1 MTEQESP
8 TNEAIERLAGELHE
22 RGRALNHL
30 LAQGPPGLTE
40 PATAYTVLAN
50 LTQTSFRL
58 AQTAEQIDA
67 FLTRELDAGR
77 LGHDRGD
84 DPVQAVTA
92 VHNALGQVTE
102 QAADLGESFRRAA
115 SALAPI
121 RAQDGGGELSPGR
134 RTVVNLVEREDAQ
147 VGPASKDF
155 PRTINEVLP
164 GPAVAEDLPP
174 ELRSPPQPPH
184 PRRGR

>member
-1 MTEQESP
+1 MTEHETP
-8 TNEAIERLAGELHE
+8 TNEDIERLAGELHE
-22 RGRALNHL
+22 RVRALNHL
-30 LAQGPPGLTE
+30 MQGPPGITE
-40 PATAYTVLAN
+40 PAVAYTVLGN
-50 LTQTSFRL
+50 LAQTSFRL

-84 DPVQAVTA
+84 NPVPAVTTA
-92 VHNALGQVTE
+92 HNALGQVTE

-115 SALAPI
+115 GALAPI
-121 RAQDGGGELSPGR
+121 HAVDDGEQPALDQ
-134 RTVVNLVEREDAQ
+134 RTSANLVDREGTQ
-147 VGPASKDF
+147 VGPAGEDF
-155 PRTINEVLP
+155 PRTIGEVLP
-164 GPAVAEDLPP
+164 PPTTAAEDVPP

>member
-1 MTEQESP
+1 MTEHETQ
-8 TNEAIERLAGELHE
+8 TNEDIERLAGELHE
-22 RGRALNHL
+22 RLRALNHL
-30 LAQGPPGLTE
+30 TQGPPGFTE
-40 PATAYTVLAN
+40 PAAAYTVLGN
-50 LTQTSFRL
+50 LAQTSFRL

-84 DPVQAVTA
+84 DPGLAVTA
-92 VHNALGQVTE
+92 AHNALGRVTE

-121 RAQDGGGELSPGR
+121 HALDDDQEPSPDR
-134 RTVVNLVEREDAQ
+134 NAAANLVDRENTQ
-147 VGPASKDF
+147 VDPASEDF
-155 PRTINEVLP
+155 PRAISEVLP
-164 GPAVAEDLPP
+164 DSAPAEDVPP